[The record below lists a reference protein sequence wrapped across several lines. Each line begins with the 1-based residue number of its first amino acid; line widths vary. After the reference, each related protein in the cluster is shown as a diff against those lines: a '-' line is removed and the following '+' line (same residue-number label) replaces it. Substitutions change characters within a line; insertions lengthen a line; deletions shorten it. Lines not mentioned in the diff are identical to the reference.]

1 VRGFHQP
8 TRTGSRARPDAR
20 ARETH
25 GPIVRTGALS
35 AAASSSIAAV
45 SQTQLEPTRERLGD
59 DPPDEHAHLDADRR
73 VVHIRPASRMPHLD
87 VRELWHFRELV
98 FSLVWRDIVVRY
110 KQTFLGIGWAL
121 LVPALTTGVYVVVF
135 GKFANFPHGN
145 TAYPALA
152 AAGVIPMQYFASA
165 LSSSS
170 MSLVSNL
177 SLVTKVYFP
186 RVLLPMAA
194 VSVPIVDLVIALPM
208 LLVLMAVYDTWPDSI
223 AVVFAPAFL
232 ALAVVTALGIGFLLS
247 TFTARWRDVPYMIPV
262 FLQALPLVSGVM
274 YALDQIPTKWQW
286 IFSLNPMSAVIAG
299 WRWAVIGETMP
310 NWGQT
315 AVSVSVALCLFTLGL
330 AVFRSYEPRF
340 ADTI

>member
-1 VRGFHQP
+1 
-8 TRTGSRARPDAR
+8 
-20 ARETH
+20 
-25 GPIVRTGALS
+25 
-35 AAASSSIAAV
+35 V
-45 SQTQLEPTRERLGD
+45 SQTQLEP
-59 DPPDEHAHLDADRR
+59 PPDEVLAERLDDEAHLQPDRR
-73 VVHIRPASRMPHLD
+73 VVVIRPASRRPHLD
-87 VRELWHFRELV
+87 VRELWHYRELV
-98 FSLVWRDIVVRY
+98 FTIVWRDIVVRY
-110 KQTFLGIGWAL
+110 KQTFLGIAWAL
-121 LVPALTTGVYVVVF
+121 LVPAMTTGVYVIVF

-165 LSSSS
+165 VSSSS

-177 SLVTKVYFP
+177 PLVTKVYFP

-194 VSVPIVDLVIALPM
+194 VTVPIVDLVIALPM
-208 LLVLMAVYDTWPDSI
+208 LLVLMAVYNTWPDSI

-232 ALAVVTALGIGFLLS
+232 ALAVVTALGTGFLLS

-262 FLQALPLVSGVM
+262 FLQVLPLVSGVM

-299 WRWAVIGETMP
+299 WRWALIGEAMP

-315 AVSVSVALCLFTLGL
+315 AVSVSVAICLFALGL